1 MLKKAMLKE
10 RQACVGSDR
19 SMNINWQ
26 FVIDSLPLYQKAV
39 WITLKIAFWGI
50 LASLI
55 IGFVCSIVQYFKVK
69 VLKEIVQAY
78 IELSRNTPLLI
89 QLFFLYYGLT
99 KIGIYMS
106 EITCAIIGLSFLGGS
121 YMAEAFR
128 GGIEA
133 VGKSQ
138 IESGLSIGF
147 SKIQLARYVILPQ
160 AFSVSVPSLGA
171 NCIFLIKETSIV
183 GAIAVVD
190 LMNVTKD
197 LIGMYYRTFE
207 SLSLLVAAYLIILL
221 PLSIFLT
228 YLERKVRY
236 AEFGN

>member
-1 MLKKAMLKE
+1 
-10 RQACVGSDR
+10 
-19 SMNINWQ
+19 MNINWQ

-39 WITLKIAFWGI
+39 WITLKIALWGI
-50 LASLI
+50 LASLF

-69 VLKEIVQAY
+69 ILKDITQVY

-99 KIGIYMS
+99 KVGITMS
-106 EITCAIIGLSFLGGS
+106 ENACAIIGLSFLGGS

-133 VGKSQ
+133 VSKSQ

-147 SKIQLARYVILPQ
+147 SKIQLTRYVVLPQ
-160 AFSVSVPSLGA
+160 AFSVSIPSLGA

-183 GAIAVVD
+183 GAIAIVD

-197 LIGMYYRTFE
+197 LIGMYYQTFE
-207 SLSLLVAAYLIILL
+207 SLSLLVVAYLIILL